1 VQTAPSFLQSLR
13 FKLLLASLTLLLI
26 PWAGYQYL
34 QGMELT
40 LREAQQQL
48 LSNRAEIFAN
58 LLAVQSAKWLPQ
70 QRPVNTNI
78 TPSLYVFPLDD
89 PPVIDGYADEWLN
102 LKPQAEHFSATSTA
116 NRTVALDWL
125 AGFHANDLYLLIEVK
140 DRQLTY
146 PPNEQ
151 NIAAGDHVIVALPGS
166 EGRPRQLL
174 LGTPAPGWIQ
184 VQERNNRQS
193 IAGLSGEWQE
203 TETGYRIELRLPRSL
218 AAKRISVAAVDY
230 DQNTQTAAA
239 KAATSGLQ
247 RNSSLAYLTL
257 PTPEVEELLGG
268 LADNSH
274 RYTLLNRQR
283 QVIGRHGAVNTDRYE
298 LESLPQRLLSLLL
311 SVDQSEPFSER
322 ERLGRLDGPEIRQ
335 ALSGAG
341 AVYRYQ
347 APGTSLTMLSSA
359 YPVRV
364 DGVIQGALVV
374 EQSTQEILILQQ
386 SAIEDLL
393 LISLGLFIVTGG
405 SLLLLATSITSRI
418 TRLSGKYQQAVSPD
432 GRVLKPITASNQQDE
447 LGQLDA
453 SLSAVLKRTKDY
465 SHYLESMA
473 SRLAHEFRTPLSVI
487 RSSLENLEAEIDA
500 NPESKSQSSSALV
513 YAKRAQQGTLR
524 LNQILTRL
532 REATR
537 LEQSLQHTE
546 VIETDL
552 KMLIQG
558 LSQGYADSYRS
569 IGFDTTLPEQ
579 PINSRVSPELLS
591 QALDKLIGNAV
602 DFHLPG
608 TPISIEL
615 QAEETDSITISVI
628 NQGPLL
634 DEGTQQNL
642 FKSMSSHRSPSADQ
656 QPHLGLGLYLV
667 RLIAEFHQGRVW
679 AENLQ
684 DRVSFTIE
692 LPLNLSSAK

>member
-1 VQTAPSFLQSLR
+1 MQTPPRFLQSLR
-13 FKLLLASLTLLLI
+13 FKLLLASFTLLLI

-34 QGMELT
+34 QGMERT

-48 LSNRAEIFAN
+48 LVNRAEIIAN

-70 QRPVNTNI
+70 QQPINPNI
-78 TPSLYVFPLDD
+78 TPSLYAFPLDN
-89 PPVIDGYADEWLN
+89 PPVIDGYADEWLQ
-102 LKPQAEHFSATSTA
+102 LKPQAEHFTAITTS
-116 NRTVALDWL
+116 NRTLALDWL
-125 AGFHANDLYLLIEVK
+125 AGFHANDLYLLIEVE

-146 PPNEQ
+146 PPNER
-151 NIAAGDHVIVALPGS
+151 NIAAGDHLIVALPGS
-166 EGRPRQLL
+166 EGSARQLL

-184 VQERNNRQS
+184 AQEPNSRQS
-193 IAGLSGEWQE
+193 IAGLTGEWQE
-203 TETGYRIELRLPRSL
+203 TEAGYRVELRLPRSL
-218 AAKRISVAAVDY
+218 TTGRISVAAVDY
-230 DQNTQTAAA
+230 DQSAQKAVAI
-239 KAATSGLQ
+239 AATSGLQ

-257 PTPEVEELLGG
+257 PTPEVEELLRG
-268 LADNSH
+268 LTDNNH

-283 QVIGRHGAVNTDRYE
+283 QVIGRHGAINTASYK

-311 SVDQSEPFSER
+311 SVDQAEPFSER

-347 APGTSLTMLSSA
+347 APGTSLMMLSSA

-364 DGVIQGALVV
+364 DGVIQGTLVV

-432 GRVLKPITASNQQDE
+432 GRVLKPITASKQKDE

-487 RSSLENLEAEIDA
+487 RSSLENLEAEIAAD
-500 NPESKSQSSSALV
+500 PDSSSQSASALV

-552 KMLIQG
+552 SMLIQG
-558 LSQGYADSYRS
+558 LSQGYADSYQS
-569 IGFDTTLPEQ
+569 INFDTTLPEQ
-579 PINSRVSPELLS
+579 PIYSRVSPELIS
-591 QALDKLIGNAV
+591 QALDKLISNAV
-602 DFHLPG
+602 DFHQPG

-615 QAEETDSITISVI
+615 HAGKTDRLTISVV

-634 DEGTQQNL
+634 DERTQQHL
-642 FKSMSSHRSPSADQ
+642 FKSMSSHRSSSADQ

-667 RLIAEFHQGRVW
+667 RLIAEFHQGRVS
-679 AENLQ
+679 AENQL

-692 LPLNLSSAK
+692 LPLNLSAAK